1 MDRLDAMQVFVR
13 VAELGSF
20 SAVAAQL
27 DVARSVVTRQVA
39 ALEKRLGVKLIART
53 TRRLGLTAEG
63 AGYLEKCREILNLV
77 EASESALDGE
87 RATPRGHIR
96 LGAPLA
102 FGVRHVMPIVTDFVA
117 AYPEVS
123 IDLDLT
129 DRRVNLVEEGIDLSV
144 RITSQL
150 DDTAVARKLSVCRS
164 TVVAS
169 PEYLKKRGTPR
180 HPDDLVKHECF
191 GYTPAMRSM
200 WPFMIDGALTWVPV
214 RGRIQS
220 NNGDAL
226 LEPVIRGRGI
236 AYQPTF
242 LTCDAV
248 RTGKLKVILTRHP
261 PAELG
266 IYAIY
271 PGNRYVPHRVRVLAD
286 FLAVRLGPEP
296 AWDKRK

>member
-1 MDRLDAMQVFVR
+1 MDRLDAMRVFVR
-13 VAELGSF
+13 VTELGSF

-27 DVARSVVTRQVA
+27 NVARSVVTRQVA
-39 ALEKRLGVKLIART
+39 GLERRLGAKLIART

-63 AGYLEKCREILNLV
+63 AAYLEKCREILNLV
-77 EASESALDGE
+77 EASESSLGSE

-117 AYPEVS
+117 AHPEVS
-123 IDLDLT
+123 IDVDLT
-129 DRRVNLVEEGIDLSV
+129 DRRVNLVEAGIDLSV
-144 RITSQL
+144 RITAQL

-169 PEYLKKRGTPR
+169 PEYLKKHGTPR

-191 GYTPAMRSM
+191 GYTPAMRAM
-200 WPFMIDGALTWVPV
+200 WPFMIDDALTWVPV

-242 LTCDAV
+242 LTCEAV
-248 RTGKLKVILTRHP
+248 RAGMLKVILTRYP
-261 PAELG
+261 PVELG
-266 IYAIY
+266 VYAIY
-271 PGNRYVPHRVRVLAD
+271 PGNRYVPHRVRALAD
-286 FLAVRLGPEP
+286 FLAARLGPEP